1 MVYNLKVGPMSG
13 AIRHGKY
20 KIIFGKR
27 FNKQGW
33 YDTDNTALQC
43 ARMGKVG
50 KTKRKNK
57 LNKRMGRKIRGG
69 KNKKNKLTKKNNKPS
84 KNNSHKRKK
93 KPTNKK
99 KVTNKKKLQ
108 MKRERER
115 KKLQVIREKK
125 KKQKLQEQ
133 HKKRAQKQKLKKKE
147 MEKKRNKKK
156 LRRQVNQQK
165 TLLKKQVKS
174 KRKRDNKQTAKT
186 NLNSPSS
193 FKRDIIRKR
202 SKSNNMKGTDYSESS
217 RARGNIKTSSKRQL
231 KNPEK
236 SVKREDKKKDRQEQK
251 LTKMWKDWLPMPSP
265 SVQTLLRARMDD
277 CNWEDF
283 SDSGHSNLTN
293 LMPRSDLQH
302 GNIVELWAPILNPY
316 HILAE
321 DEATEFE
328 GDQALTLEG
337 RDMSLERVFDSLDIA
352 LYDLEADP
360 EERNN
365 LSDQLPEVFSDLRRR
380 ALMHLANVVEAD
392 FPEQDF
398 SGHPRNYGGY
408 FSPGWCQAK

>member
-1 MVYNLKVGPMSG
+1 
-13 AIRHGKY
+13 
-20 KIIFGKR
+20 
-27 FNKQGW
+27 
-33 YDTDNTALQC
+33 
-43 ARMGKVG
+43 
-50 KTKRKNK
+50 
-57 LNKRMGRKIRGG
+57 
-69 KNKKNKLTKKNNKPS
+69 
-84 KNNSHKRKK
+84 
-93 KPTNKK
+93 
-99 KVTNKKKLQ
+99 
-108 MKRERER
+108 
-115 KKLQVIREKK
+115 
-125 KKQKLQEQ
+125 
-133 HKKRAQKQKLKKKE
+133 
-147 MEKKRNKKK
+147 
-156 LRRQVNQQK
+156 
-165 TLLKKQVKS
+165 
-174 KRKRDNKQTAKT
+174 
-186 NLNSPSS
+186 
-193 FKRDIIRKR
+193 
-202 SKSNNMKGTDYSESS
+202 MKGTDYSESS

-236 SVKREDKKKDRQEQK
+236 SVKREDKKKARQEQK

-316 HILAE
+316 HISAE

-398 SGHPRNYGGY
+398 NGHPRNYGGY